1 MIFPK
6 LYQPEKSQPKQRR
19 VFFFSS
25 VAVGLF
31 LERAQCCSINS
42 THHNPALHISRHKAG
57 AVQGCNGAGTRWNA
71 VPANIFEPERRS
83 GKYRWPQVDRYSLGW
98 PSISSFSGP
107 NCPQTRDLA
116 SKISKQNFRE

>member
-6 LYQPEKSQPKQRR
+6 LYQPEKSQPKQSR
-19 VFFFSS
+19 VFFISS

-57 AVQGCNGAGTRWNA
+57 AVQACSGAGTRWNA
-71 VPANIFEPERRS
+71 LS
-83 GKYRWPQVDRYSLGW
+83 GKYFRAGTALRQISLATGGPLLVRLALDQFIFWPKL
-98 PSISSFSGP
+98 PP
-107 NCPQTRDLA
+107 NAGFGIKNR
-116 SKISKQNFRE
+116 KQNFRQ